1 MFSFL
6 KRKDVPSEKSTTR
19 KTPAAETQV
28 TLLSE
33 PVPDSVLM
41 HDVLSTQSPPLGPQK
56 EAWNWAIQRLNYYKA
71 RKCSDELLLR
81 FQLNVL
87 KLFSEYQR
95 HVDEYVEA
103 VGHNVP
109 ILVTCYQLL
118 QQQQNQKAKEYA
130 DPYLQYLD
138 RHPELFNDGHLEISD
153 EEEKRLYYAVYGKQ
167 PDARI
172 RDDGIVTFLLLYK
185 ELQKGILMRYASD
198 LEERSQFD
206 EKWLERA
213 VKLNP
218 CSASLW
224 IELAKN
230 RQNKKNADY
239 DTAIKHALEY
249 ATMDGQ
255 LSECYSSLAM
265 NKMDVDP
272 KLSAALCV
280 VAESMGGGFNAARF
294 ILSKRN
300 ISFPNNDEAIRTVR
314 NAGIQIGYSQL
325 VTKNRR

>member
-6 KRKDVPSEKSTTR
+6 KRKDVPAEKSTTR
-19 KTPAAETQV
+19 NTPAEESQA
-28 TLLSE
+28 TLRSE

-56 EAWNWAIQRLNYYKA
+56 EAWNWAMQRLNFYKT

-87 KLFSEYQR
+87 KLFGEYQQ

-118 QQQQNQKAKEYA
+118 QQQQHQKAKEYA
-130 DPYLQYLD
+130 D

-153 EEEKRLYYAVYGKQ
+153 EEEKRLYFAVYGKQ

-172 RDDGIVTFLLLYK
+172 RDDGIVAFLLLYK

-198 LEERSQFD
+198 FEERNQFN
-206 EKWLERA
+206 EKWLGRA
-213 VKLNP
+213 LKLQP
-218 CSASLW
+218 CNASLW

-230 RQNKKNADY
+230 RQNKQNTDY